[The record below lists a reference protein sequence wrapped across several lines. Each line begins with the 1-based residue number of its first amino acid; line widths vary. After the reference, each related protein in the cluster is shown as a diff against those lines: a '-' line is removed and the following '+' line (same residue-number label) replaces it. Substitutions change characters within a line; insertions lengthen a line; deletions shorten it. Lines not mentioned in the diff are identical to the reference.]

1 MENENW
7 RKIPNTMENIS
18 IMSYGEKALK
28 NVLAKQTAIN
38 IICLLFIS
46 FTMQKKIFFSWQEKL
61 EEYFFYLCFIWKNSA
76 ILLGKNWRREKTT

>member
-46 FTMQKKIFFSWQEKL
+46 FTMQKKIFFSWQEKI
-61 EEYFFYLCFIWKNSA
+61 EEYFFIYVLY
-76 ILLGKNWRREKTT
+76 GKTQLFY

>member
-1 MENENW
+1 MENENR

-46 FTMQKKIFFSWQEKL
+46 FTMQKKIFFSWQEKI
-61 EEYFFYLCFIWKNSA
+61 EEYFFIYVLY
-76 ILLGKNWRREKTT
+76 GKTQLFY